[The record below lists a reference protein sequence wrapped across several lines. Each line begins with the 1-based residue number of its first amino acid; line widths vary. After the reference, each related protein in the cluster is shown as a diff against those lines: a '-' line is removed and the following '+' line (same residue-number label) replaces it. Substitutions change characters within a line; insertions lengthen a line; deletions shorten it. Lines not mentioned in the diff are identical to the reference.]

1 MLKEDQEE
9 EVVDAAVEEDVAAA
23 GVEAEKHPK
32 IKCPNWQHTSFEGT
46 SDDSDQLVFCFLKH
60 MMLVMYLIHFFCIV
74 NSAAFM
80 KVK

>member
-1 MLKEDQEE
+1 M
-9 EVVDAAVEEDVAAA
+9 VDAAVEEDVAVA

-32 IKCPNWQHTSFEGT
+32 IKCPNWQHTSFEEISHY
-46 SDDSDQLVFCFLKH
+46 SDLFGFLLSKVDNACYVFNP
-60 MMLVMYLIHFFCIV
+60 FFCIV